1 VQSSGQVTETPEQKA
16 AAPET
21 PKPERHLATTIF
33 NLVVFVVGGAALW
46 WMLRNQNWSEFR
58 AMLADVGWSGY
69 AIVIGL
75 ELGSLCCDAAAL
87 HAFMRPE
94 ARMIHYWRVLGAQ
107 AAGRAINGLT
117 PGGALGE
124 ATKLTMLVRHAPRTR
139 VLSSIVL
146 LNLTQ
151 VYLTVTVMLIGVPIT
166 LLLVDLPDGVK
177 VTVGIGLA
185 IIVPALIALGV
196 MIHRGAVATL
206 IGGLRGIR
214 LISRE
219 RAATWRT
226 KLAEVDGHIRELH
239 VNRSAGTWKG
249 ILWVGASKLIS
260 WCSLFVLLHLVGVT
274 LTPRLVIGLLS
285 VGQLVTWI
293 SAIVPFGLGVADGSN
308 YALYGMLGATGA
320 QGLLITMLTRA
331 RMITIAVLGLI
342 AMAGIYAYDRVR
354 QHGMRKRLDAMRA
367 QQA

>member
-1 VQSSGQVTETPEQKA
+1 MTETPEQQA
-16 AAPET
+16 AAAEP
-21 PKPERHLATTIF
+21 PRPERHRGTAIF
-33 NLVVFVVGGAALW
+33 NLVVFVVGGGALW
-46 WMLRNQNWSEFR
+46 WLLRHQRWPEFR
-58 AMLADVGWSGY
+58 AMLTDVGWSGFGV
-69 AIVIGL
+69 VIGL
-75 ELGSLCCDAAAL
+75 ELISLCCDAAAL

-94 ARMIHYWRVLGAQ
+94 ARMIRYWRVLGAQ

-151 VYLTVTVMLIGVPIT
+151 VYLTVMVMLVGIPVA
-166 LLLVDLPDGVK
+166 LLLVDLPHGVK

-185 IIVPALIALGV
+185 ILVPALVALGV
-196 MIHRGAVATL
+196 LIQRGAVATL
-206 IGGLRGIR
+206 IGGMRRTR
-214 LISRE
+214 LISPE
-219 RAATWRT
+219 RAKTWRA
-226 KLAEVDGHIRELH
+226 KLAEVDRHIRELH
-239 VNRSAGTWKG
+239 QNRSAGTWKG
-249 ILWVGASKLIS
+249 ILWVAASKLIS
-260 WCSLFVLLHLVGVT
+260 WCSLIVLLLLVGVT

-320 QGLLITMLTRA
+320 QGLLITMLSRA

-342 AMAGIYAYDRVR
+342 AMAGIYTHDRVR
-354 QHGMRKRLDAMRA
+354 QTAMRRRLEA
-367 QQA
+367 LRTAT